1 MTCCIELDTP
11 ASIMREGNDYYEKD
25 TDIFAE
31 IIEASGTEFQ
41 NAELFLKAL
50 WWRYRNY
57 IIGACDTEFWVQGM
71 ADRLNMVGQRWD
83 EIFDRM
89 LDTDLTDLTDRAY
102 NRVIKRTAIPE
113 TDGDVRTIRRTGT
126 VQDSGTNT
134 GTVTTTDTP
143 TGSNVH
149 KMEHESLPQ
158 TLTDDT
164 KYLDARQTDTETPGV
179 VNTNLR
185 TDNLASGNTRTDNL
199 TDTDTYKPNTQDT
212 ENYEEFDTLN
222 AVTFDSM
229 VKAFPNVFIDF
240 TDEFAEYFVDRWY

>member
-11 ASIMREGNDYYEKD
+11 ASIMRDGNDYYEKN

-31 IIEASGTEFQ
+31 VIDKADGQYENQ
-41 NAELFLKAL
+41 ELFIKAL

-57 IIGACDTEFWVQGM
+57 IIGDCVTEFWVQGM
-71 ADRLNMVGQRWD
+71 ADRLDMVGQRWD

-102 NRVIKRTAIPE
+102 NRVIKHTAIPE
-113 TDGDVRTIRRTGT
+113 TEGDVRTITRTG
-126 VQDSGTNT
+126 N
-134 GTVTTTDTP
+134 VTTTDTP

-158 TLTDDT
+158 TLTGDT
-164 KYLDARQTDTETPGV
+164 KYLDARQTDTDTPGV
-179 VNTNLR
+179 VNTNAR
-185 TDNLASGNTRTDNL
+185 VDNL
-199 TDTDTYKPNTQDT
+199 TDTDKYKPNTQDT

-222 AVTFDSM
+222 AVTFESM
-229 VKAFPNVFIDF
+229 VKAYPNVFIDF
-240 TDEFAEYFVDRWY
+240 TDEFAEYFVQRWY

>member
-11 ASIMREGNDYYEKD
+11 TSIMRSGNDYYEQG

-83 EIFDRM
+83 EIFSKM
-89 LDTDLTDLTDRAY
+89 LESDLADLTDLSYHRL
-102 NRVIKRTAIPE
+102 IKRTAIPDTE
-113 TDGDVRTIRRTGT
+113 GDVRTITRTG
-126 VQDSGTNT
+126 N
-134 GTVTTTDTP
+134 VTTTDTP

-158 TLTDDT
+158 TVTDDT
-164 KYLDARQTDTETPGV
+164 KYLDARQTDIESPGV
-179 VNTNLR
+179 VNTNAR
-185 TDNLASGNTRTDNL
+185 VDNLI
-199 TDTDTYKPNTQDT
+199 DTDKYKPNTQDD
-212 ENYEEFDTLN
+212 ESYEEFNTLN

-229 VKAFPNVFIDF
+229 VKAYPNVFIDF
-240 TDEFAEYFVDRWY
+240 TDEFSEYFVQRWY